1 MGTKPTGAEI
11 MKSLGRITTITSTG
25 KLVARAN
32 WAPEIGTR
40 VVDREFRVI
49 GTVAA
54 LLGPVGSPYV
64 SIRPARAPGQTLLK
78 LIGKDV
84 YAK

>member
-1 MGTKPTGAEI
+1 
-11 MKSLGRITTITSTG
+11 
-25 KLVARAN
+25 
-32 WAPEIGTR
+32 
-40 VVDREFRVI
+40 VVDREFKVI
-49 GTVAA
+49 GTVEH

-64 SIRPARAPGQTLLK
+64 AVRPARSPGQTLLK

>member
-1 MGTKPTGAEI
+1 VKA
-11 MKSLGRITTITSTG
+11 LGRVQTISYTG
-25 KLVARAN
+25 KLIVRAN
-32 WAPEIGTR
+32 WAPELGTK

-49 GTVAA
+49 GAVDR
-54 LLGPVGSPYV
+54 LLGPVDSPYV
-64 SIRPARAPGQTLLK
+64 SIRPARSPGQTLLK

>member
-1 MGTKPTGAEI
+1 
-11 MKSLGRITTITSTG
+11 MKSLGRVTTITSSG
-25 KLVARAN
+25 RLVARAD

-54 LLGPVGSPYV
+54 LLGPVDHPFV

-78 LIGKDV
+78 LMGKDV

>member
-1 MGTKPTGAEI
+1 
-11 MKSLGRITTITSTG
+11 MKSLGRVTTITSTG
-25 KLVARAN
+25 KLIARAN
-32 WAPEIGTR
+32 WVPELGTR

-54 LLGPVGSPYV
+54 LLGPVSSPYI
-64 SIRPARAPGQTLLK
+64 SIRPVRAPGQTLVK
-78 LIGKDV
+78 LIGQDV

>member
-1 MGTKPTGAEI
+1 VKA
-11 MKSLGRITTITSTG
+11 LGRITTITYSG
-25 KLVARAN
+25 KLIARAS
-32 WAPEIGTR
+32 WAPDLGTR

-54 LLGPVGSPYV
+54 LLGPVESPYV
-64 SIRPARAPGQTLLK
+64 SIRPVRAPGQTLLK

>member
-1 MGTKPTGAEI
+1 MRTKPIGGHI
-11 MKSLGRITTITSTG
+11 MKSLGRITTISSTG
-25 KLVARAN
+25 KLIARAN
-32 WAPEIGTR
+32 WAPEVGTR
-40 VVDREFRVI
+40 IVDREFRVI

-64 SIRPARAPGQTLLK
+64 SIRPVRAPGQSLLK

>member
-1 MGTKPTGAEI
+1 
-11 MKSLGRITTITSTG
+11 MKALGRITTISYSG

-32 WAPEIGTR
+32 WAPELGTK

-54 LLGPVGSPYV
+54 LMGPVDSPYV
-64 SIRPARAPGQTLLK
+64 SIRPVRSPGQTLLK

-84 YAK
+84 YAR